1 MKSKEL
7 HGAFGERT
15 VRLVRD
21 EAISNIVESILLH
34 FFEHALRNGNAEVAQ
49 DVAVI
54 IQVLSERIPLVKVG
68 VELVVVFYKLRLV
81 KKFNGLED
89 DHEEIT

>member
-1 MKSKEL
+1 
-7 HGAFGERT
+7 
-15 VRLVRD
+15 
-21 EAISNIVESILLH
+21 
-34 FFEHALRNGNAEVAQ
+34 VAQ

-68 VELVVVFYKLRLV
+68 VEIVVVFYKLRLV